1 MWLKSTKQKSF
12 KEERTAHEQTH
23 QNKPRQKG
31 AVVNGG
37 IHRIPY
43 LGESRKRSVGY
54 GMKTM
59 RSSGLNKCIHCFFN
73 LGLKRNERINEAFSE
88 KRMEENHVIP

>member
-37 IHRIPY
+37 IQ
-43 LGESRKRSVGY
+43 
-54 GMKTM
+54 
-59 RSSGLNKCIHCFFN
+59 CIHCFFN

-88 KRMEENHVIP
+88 KHMEENHVIP